1 MSESTSQS
9 PADSGVKPIRAAMIR
24 TLILQLRSQ
33 TAAGMVVAGLT
44 VGVAWAYNPPWLIVL
59 WTAGVLASV
68 FFRASIGWAFQRRP
82 QPDEAMPG
90 WGRLYIVAMT
100 MIGTSYGV
108 AFLLFAHPDQP
119 VTVALLLA
127 PIYSV
132 AAGSTP
138 SCAYQPRA
146 ILGAV
151 IPSFAAVLGKL
162 LWTGD
167 FEYILLGSASAL
179 YGVTMIGYCRVQ
191 SRALE
196 DGFRIRFENTE
207 LVEQLRRETVAAEEA
222 RQSAEQANLAK
233 SQFLAAAS
241 HDLRQPLYALGLFSS
256 SLEELKLDS
265 GGRDVVRRI
274 QDSIGTMES
283 SFEGLLDLSKLDAGA
298 VTPRLEPVSVDALF
312 DRIDQIFGP
321 LALER
326 GLELRLRSDGER
338 VTSDAVLLEQVI
350 SNLVSNAIRA
360 TKAGGVLLAARRR
373 SDALVFEIWDTGS
386 GIAASD
392 VERIFGDYVQLDN
405 PERDR
410 RRGLGLG
417 LAIARRSVALL
428 GACIDVASRPGRG
441 SRFRF
446 AQPLCDD
453 DRTAPVDHAAMP
465 IANLRRDS
473 GPLLIVEDDED
484 VRAALG
490 NLLRRWDIAFEAE
503 ATADAGLER
512 LLGGQ
517 QFSLLITDQ
526 RLAGGMTGLDLIRAM
541 RMQVA
546 DPPPAIIITGEVD
559 SPLLTAAMQEKIL
572 VLHKPVRSNQLRRL
586 LISQTEIKGN
596 ANGR

>member
-1 MSESTSQS
+1 MSDSTDQ
-9 PADSGVKPIRAAMIR
+9 AAVDPIKAAMIR
-24 TLILQLRSQ
+24 TLMLQIPSQ
-33 TAAGMVVAGLT
+33 TGAGFVVGAYMVGT
-44 VGVAWAYNPPWLIVL
+44 AWAFNPRWLVAA
-59 WTAGVLASV
+59 WGAGILAAVLARWGVS
-68 FFRASIGWAFQRRP
+68 RAFTRRERA
-82 QPDEAMPG
+82 DAELG
-90 WGRLYIVAMT
+90 RWGNFYALSMT
-100 MIGTSYGV
+100 AIGTMYGL
-108 AFLLFAHPDQP
+108 AFLLFAHPDEP
-119 VTVALLLA
+119 ITIALTLGAL
-127 PIYSV
+127 YSV

-138 SCAYQPRA
+138 SSAYFPRA

-151 IPSFAAVLGKL
+151 IPTFAAVLGKL
-162 LWTGD
+162 LLTGS
-167 FEYILLGSASAL
+167 FEYILLGAASAL
-179 YGVTMIGYCRVQ
+179 YGLTMIGYCRVQ
-191 SRALE
+191 SRTLE
-196 DGFRIRFENTE
+196 DGFRIRFENSE
-207 LVEQLRRETVAAEEA
+207 LVEQLRRETLAAEEA
-222 RQSAEQANLAK
+222 RHSAEQANLAK

-298 VTPRLEPVSVDALF
+298 VTPRLEPVAVDAMF

-326 GLELRLRSDGER
+326 GLELRLRSDGES

-360 TKAGGVLLAARRR
+360 TKADGVLLAARRR

-428 GACIDVASRPGRG
+428 GARIDVASRPGRG

-586 LISQTEIKGN
+586 LIS
-596 ANGR
+596 

>member
-1 MSESTSQS
+1 MSGSARVVEI
-9 PADSGVKPIRAAMIR
+9 DPIEAAMIR

-59 WTAGVLASV
+59 WTAGILSAV

-82 QPDEAMPG
+82 QADGAMAG
-90 WGRLYIVAMT
+90 WGRLYILAMT
-100 MIGTSYGV
+100 LIGIAYGV

-119 VTVALLLA
+119 ITVALILA

-138 SCAYQPRA
+138 SCAYRPRA

-162 LWTGD
+162 VWTSD
-167 FEYILLGSASAL
+167 FEYILLGMASAL

-191 SRALE
+191 SRTLE
-196 DGFRIRFENTE
+196 DGFRIRFENIE
-207 LVEQLRRETVAAEEA
+207 LVEQLRRETAAAEEA
-222 RQSAEQANLAK
+222 RRSAEQANLAK

-265 GGRDVVRRI
+265 GGRGVVRRI

-283 SFEGLLDLSKLDAGA
+283 AFEGLLDLSKLEAGV
-298 VTPRLEPVSVDALF
+298 VTPRLEPVGVDALF

-350 SNLVSNAIRA
+350 GNLVSNAIRA

-373 SDALVFEIWDTGS
+373 RDRLDFEVWDTGS

-405 PERDR
+405 PQRDR
-410 RRGLGLG
+410 KRGMGLG
-417 LAIARRSVALL
+417 LAIARRSIALL
-428 GACIDVASRPGRG
+428 DARIDVASRPGRG
-441 SRFRF
+441 SRFGF
-446 AQPLCDD
+446 SQPLCAEV
-453 DRTAPVDHAAMP
+453 RASPHRPSIQPVTSV
-465 IANLRRDS
+465 RR
-473 GPLLIVEDDED
+473 GNEPLLLVEDDED
-484 VRAALG
+484 VREALC
-490 NLLRRWDIAFEAE
+490 NLLTRWGVEFAAE
-503 ATADAGLER
+503 ATAQGGLQQ
-512 LLGGQ
+512 LGSGRR
-517 QFSLLITDQ
+517 FGLLITDQ
-526 RLAGGMTGLDLIRAM
+526 RLVGDMTGLELIQTMRA
-541 RMQVA
+541 QIA

-559 SPLLTAAMQEKIL
+559 SPLLSAAMQENVI
-572 VLHKPVRSNQLRRL
+572 VLHKPVRPDHLRQLIAAPERTDER
-586 LISQTEIKGN
+586 TG
-596 ANGR
+596 